1 MSKAPKILHLHS
13 TFDAGGKELRN
24 VRLINEWGK
33 QVDHAIVSGDLE
45 KRGAAGLIAHAE
57 RVDRGWRG
65 TTEADD
71 AAGRVRATGTAV
83 QRASMLCTAE

>member
-1 MSKAPKILHLHS
+1 MSKTPKILHLHS

-45 KRGAAGLIAHAE
+45 KRGAARLIGNIE
-57 RVDRGWRG
+57 
-65 TTEADD
+65 
-71 AAGRVRATGTAV
+71 TASA
-83 QRASMLCTAE
+83 RINETAIFLANKGAS